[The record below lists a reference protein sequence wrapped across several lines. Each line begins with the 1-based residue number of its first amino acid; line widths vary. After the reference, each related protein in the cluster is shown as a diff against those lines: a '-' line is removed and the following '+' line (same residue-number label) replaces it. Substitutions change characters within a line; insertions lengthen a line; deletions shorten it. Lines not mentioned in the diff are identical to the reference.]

1 MTYLDSAYM
10 KSTVK
15 LDDQK
20 VVIHT
25 TGYLDTRKPVSMWF
39 GPLSLS
45 MSTDQALKMAWE
57 LFRAVHHHRTA
68 TAETKAPG
76 AADEGEAR

>member
-1 MTYLDSAYM
+1 MTYIDSTYM

-25 TGYLDTRKPVSMWF
+25 TRYLDTRKPVTMWF

-45 MSTDQALKMAWE
+45 MSTDQALAIVWE
-57 LFRAVHHHRTA
+57 LFRAVHLHRAVSAGA
-68 TAETKAPG
+68 TAPG
-76 AADEGEAR
+76 AADKGGAQ

>member
-1 MTYLDSAYM
+1 MTYIDSTYM

-57 LFRAVHHHRTA
+57 LFRAVHHYRTV
-68 TAETKAPG
+68 TAEAPAPG
-76 AADEGEAR
+76 AADKGGAQ

>member
-1 MTYLDSAYM
+1 MTYIDSAYST
-10 KSTVK
+10 STVPI
-15 LDDQK
+15 DDQN

-45 MSTDQALKMAWE
+45 MSTDQAIAIGSE
-57 LFRAVHHHRTA
+57 LIRAAHHHRA
-68 TAETKAPG
+68 VSAETTAPG
-76 AADEGEAR
+76 AADEGRAR